1 MAAAGSMSRDSGEV
15 VFAAAG
21 ITKQYGRT
29 LALDDVSISFRR
41 GEIHG
46 LVGHNGAGKS
56 TLLRIIAG
64 AERPDA
70 GELTLLGRAIA
81 PAEPS
86 EALAAGIA
94 CVYQELTFPDNL
106 TVAESLFLGQEV
118 TRRGVLDRS
127 GMRREALRLCRSV
140 GLDIDPT
147 ARLASA
153 SVAER
158 QLLEITAALNRRARL
173 LLLDEPTTA
182 LEPAQIEALFSTI
195 RRTARDHGVA
205 VGIVDHRLDE
215 IFAVADRVTAL
226 TDGRVSLSGRTSEV
240 ARESLVR
247 AIVGTRA
254 RSPSESGEAGVVGGV
269 DTGPSHQAGVGVG
282 ASGEHRPSTLTVR
295 ELRSARLDGVDL
307 VVSAGEIVGVYG
319 LTGSGRSRLLR
330 TLFGDESA
338 IAGQIELD
346 GRPFRP
352 RSPGDAIRAG
362 LAYVPEERKANGFVP
377 RMSALRN
384 VTLPVIGRYRR
395 FGFLQRARMRRDAAQ
410 ALADLGVRGDV
421 SGPMVL
427 LSGGN
432 QQKVLFG
439 RSAMQ
444 QPRLLLLDEPTKGI
458 DIGAKAEIHRIIR
471 RLAREHGVAILLV
484 SSEEEEILDVA
495 DQVVVMRA
503 GSCDGI
509 RHPAASLGIAALRH
523 LALGPSPGPVAGPPD
538 TARGP

>member
-1 MAAAGSMSRDSGEV
+1 MAAASSPDSVPGDV

-29 LALDDVSISFRR
+29 LALDDVSISFNR

-64 AERPDA
+64 AERPDS
-70 GELTLLGRAIA
+70 GELTLLGRKIE

-106 TVAESLFLGQEV
+106 TVAESLFLGQELG
-118 TRRGVLDRS
+118 RRGFLDRS
-127 GMRREALRLCRSV
+127 AMRREALRLCRSI
-140 GLDIDPT
+140 GLDIDPA
-147 ARLASA
+147 ARLARA

-158 QLLEITAALNRRARL
+158 QLLEITAALHRKARL

-182 LEPAQIEALFSTI
+182 LEPVQIEALLGII
-195 RRTARDHGVA
+195 RQTARDHDVA
-205 VGIVDHRLDE
+205 IVLVDHRLDE
-215 IFAVADRVTAL
+215 IYAVADRVTAL
-226 TDGRVSLSGRTSEV
+226 TDGRVALSGRTTEV
-240 ARESLVR
+240 PREALVR
-247 AIVGTRA
+247 AIVGTRVRSSDGNGGSGANGATDGHSA
-254 RSPSESGEAGVVGGV
+254 RLPGGDKAGDG
-269 DTGPSHQAGVGVG
+269 
-282 ASGEHRPSTLTVR
+282 HRPPALAVR
-295 ELRSARLDGVDL
+295 HLRSARLGDIDL
-307 VVSAGEIVGVYG
+307 VVNSGEIVGVYG
-319 LTGSGRSRLLR
+319 LTGSGRTRLLR
-330 TLFGDESA
+330 TLFGDEPATS
-338 IAGQIELD
+338 GELELD

-352 RSPGDAIRAG
+352 RSPRDAIRAG
-362 LAYVPEERKANGFVP
+362 LAYVPEERKADGFVP
-377 RMSALRN
+377 RFSAYRN
-384 VTLPVIGRYRR
+384 VTLPIIGRYQRL
-395 FGFLQRARMRRDAAQ
+395 GFLQRARMRRDASR

-421 SGPMVL
+421 AGPMAL

-458 DIGAKAEIHRIIR
+458 DIGAKAEVHRIIQR
-471 RLAREHGVAILLV
+471 MAREDGVAILLV

-509 RHPAASLGIAALRH
+509 RHPATSLGIATLRH
-523 LALGPSPGPVAGPPD
+523 LALGPSSGPTAGPPV
-538 TARGP
+538 TVRGP